1 MILSPYVENG
11 EVWLFED
18 GVVELDY
25 DAHSIALCKMLPPL
39 GSNATFK
46 KYIAPDETDW
56 GDLLAKMGKARTIDD
71 ILIIMENKEMGRL
84 KA

>member
-1 MILSPYVENG
+1 
-11 EVWLFED
+11 
-18 GVVELDY
+18 
-25 DAHSIALCKMLPPL
+25 MLPPL

-46 KYIAPDETDW
+46 KYIAPGETEWD
-56 GDLLAKMGKARTIDD
+56 DLLTKVGKARTIDD

>member
-1 MILSPYVENG
+1 
-11 EVWLFED
+11 
-18 GVVELDY
+18 
-25 DAHSIALCKMLPPL
+25 MLPPL

-71 ILIIMENKEMGRL
+71 VMAILESKERA
-84 KA
+84 K

>member
-1 MILSPYVENG
+1 MILSPYAENG

-18 GVVELDY
+18 GVVEFDY
-25 DAHSIALCKMLPPL
+25 DAYSIALCKMLPPL

-46 KYIAPDETDW
+46 KYIAPGETEWD
-56 GDLLAKMGKARTIDD
+56 DLLTKVGKARTIDD

>member
-1 MILSPYVENG
+1 MILSPYAENG

-46 KYIAPDETDW
+46 NISHRMRRTGETF
-56 GDLLAKMGKARTIDD
+56 
-71 ILIIMENKEMGRL
+71 
-84 KA
+84 